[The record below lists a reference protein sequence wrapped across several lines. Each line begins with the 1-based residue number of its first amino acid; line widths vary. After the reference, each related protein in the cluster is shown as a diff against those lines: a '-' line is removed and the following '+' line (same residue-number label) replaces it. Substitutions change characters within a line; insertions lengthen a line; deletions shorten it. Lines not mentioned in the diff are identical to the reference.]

1 MYLRDVKE
9 VITVLAKS
17 KCPLS
22 SILWGPTGIGKS
34 SIVKQAAEELEYNLV
49 DIRLSQREAVDILG
63 MPFTSHVTIKD
74 KVTGEEK
81 QIGTLDHYSPKW
93 FVEALHK
100 GKTILFLDELNRARP
115 EVLQAV
121 FELALDRR
129 LNGQKLPDDVVV
141 ISACN
146 PPDQRYDTV
155 EFDDAL
161 AARFMHIHVQPDQ
174 EVWMDWAKSTK
185 KGTDR
190 PNIHPH
196 ITNFIASSKDA
207 LNKIQKEDS
216 EFPVEL
222 SPTSRSWEFVSYV
235 EDLSLSDTL
244 KKECIRGIVGN
255 ELAIQYMKSRNSED
269 RPISVEE
276 ILMMT
281 DAVRERIKKMS
292 AVKESK
298 GKIRLDLLK
307 ETCRDIE
314 RNIDKYNDDPETF
327 AKWQKNVLDFVEM
340 VPTDLAVSLL
350 QKIFKLDTWPQAI
363 WKREPLV
370 ERLKEMKNAQTNNR
384 ANPGPSKK

>member
-1 MYLRDVKE
+1 MYLKDVKE

-74 KVTGEEK
+74 SKTGEEK

-129 LNGQKLPDDVVV
+129 LNGQKLPDDVIV

-190 PNIHPH
+190 PNIHPY
-196 ITNFIASSKDA
+196 ITNFIASSKDS
-207 LNKIQKEDS
+207 LNKIQKC
-216 EFPVEL
+216 
-222 SPTSRSWEFVSYV
+222 
-235 EDLSLSDTL
+235 SLS
-244 KKECIRGIVGN
+244 C
-255 ELAIQYMKSRNSED
+255 
-269 RPISVEE
+269 
-276 ILMMT
+276 
-281 DAVRERIKKMS
+281 
-292 AVKESK
+292 
-298 GKIRLDLLK
+298 
-307 ETCRDIE
+307 
-314 RNIDKYNDDPETF
+314 
-327 AKWQKNVLDFVEM
+327 
-340 VPTDLAVSLL
+340 
-350 QKIFKLDTWPQAI
+350 
-363 WKREPLV
+363 
-370 ERLKEMKNAQTNNR
+370 
-384 ANPGPSKK
+384 